1 FTTSPQDA
9 RSSNYATDV
18 AKMLQVPIFHVNGED
33 PEAVAQVVKLSMD
46 FRATFRRDVVID
58 MHGYRRLGHNE
69 GDEPSFTQPVLYH
82 AIQQRKP
89 VREGYLEHLLKLK
102 GLTRE
107 EADEILARR
116 QELLEN
122 ELSRS
127 RSEIEKNQPQQNGA
141 GLWVG
146 YSGGPEPHESSVKT
160 GLEKQQLAQLLEGQT
175 KLPSHF
181 HPHPKIRKFLENRK
195 QMARGE
201 TPLDWSAAESLALAS
216 LAVQGHRVRLTGQD
230 SGRGTFSHRHAILHD
245 YENGHTYMP
254 LQHLAPNQAPVQ
266 IINSPLSEVGVLGFE
281 YGYSLDCPEGLVLWE
296 AQFGDFWNVAQVIVD
311 QFIASAENKWGR
323 LSGLVL
329 LLPHGFEGQGPEHSS
344 ARLERFLMLGAE
356 DNIQVV
362 NPTTPAQMFH
372 LLRRQVL
379 RSWRKPLV
387 VMTPKSLLRHP
398 EVISSLDDL
407 ATGSFHSIIADSLPA
422 ENVRRVL
429 LCSGKIY
436 YDLKKHREEQ
446 KREDVAILRIEQLY
460 PLHKDTLEKL
470 LSGYAADTPVYWVQE
485 EPENMGP
492 WRYLYVQFGERLFG
506 RHPFMGVSR
515 TASASPG
522 TGSASMH
529 KKEQADVVQR
539 AFA

>member
-1 FTTSPQDA
+1 
-9 RSSNYATDV
+9 
-18 AKMLQVPIFHVNGED
+18 
-33 PEAVAQVVKLSMD
+33 
-46 FRATFRRDVVID
+46 
-58 MHGYRRLGHNE
+58 
-69 GDEPSFTQPVLYH
+69 
-82 AIQQRKP
+82 
-89 VREGYLEHLLKLK
+89 
-102 GLTRE
+102 
-107 EADEILARR
+107 
-116 QELLEN
+116 
-122 ELSRS
+122 
-127 RSEIEKNQPQQNGA
+127 
-141 GLWVG
+141 
-146 YSGGPEPHESSVKT
+146 
-160 GLEKQQLAQLLEGQT
+160 
-175 KLPSHF
+175 
-181 HPHPKIRKFLENRK
+181 
-195 QMARGE
+195 
-201 TPLDWSAAESLALAS
+201 
-216 LAVQGHRVRLTGQD
+216 VRLTGQD

-254 LQHLAPNQAPVQ
+254 LQHLAPNQAPVE

-407 ATGSFHSIIADSLPA
+407 ATGSFQSIIADSLPT

-429 LCSGKIY
+429 VCSGKIY

-470 LSGYAADTPVYWVQE
+470 LSGYAVDTPVYWVQE

-506 RHPFMGVSR
+506 RHPFIGVSR